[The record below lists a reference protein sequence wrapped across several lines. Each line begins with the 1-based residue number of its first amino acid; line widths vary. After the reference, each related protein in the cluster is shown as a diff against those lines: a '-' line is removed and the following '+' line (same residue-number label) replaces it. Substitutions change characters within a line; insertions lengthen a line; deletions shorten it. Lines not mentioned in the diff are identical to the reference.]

1 MCQVQYLVGRAGQT
15 VLTARCGK
23 AGALGAGGGG
33 GHAVLGGPGGRTR
46 ESYASM
52 RCPRVLKL
60 SSAFQL
66 VDNLGL
72 DVLVW
77 APIKH

>member
-1 MCQVQYLVGRAGQT
+1 MCLKRYGL
-15 VLTARCGK
+15 
-23 AGALGAGGGG
+23 
-33 GHAVLGGPGGRTR
+33 GHARPRTR

-60 SSAFQL
+60 SSAFQR

>member
-1 MCQVQYLVGRAGQT
+1 MVKQVRGEGGFAKVYSAAWEGGEEENC
-15 VLTARCGK
+15 VLKVTTLNC
-23 AGALGAGGGG
+23 
-33 GHAVLGGPGGRTR
+33 TR
-46 ESYASM
+46 ESYAPM
-52 RCPRVLKL
+52 RCPRILKL
-60 SSAFQL
+60 SSAFQR